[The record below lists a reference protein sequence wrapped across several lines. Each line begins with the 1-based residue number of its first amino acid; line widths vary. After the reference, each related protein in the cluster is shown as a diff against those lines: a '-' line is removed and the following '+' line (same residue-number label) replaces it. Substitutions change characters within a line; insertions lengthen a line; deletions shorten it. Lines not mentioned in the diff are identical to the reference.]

1 MTTESAIRAM
11 LDGKKVNRKDFVEEV
26 YAYEK
31 GVFFNQYGM
40 TIQGFGDNDDWE
52 IYEEIEDCRKVG
64 LEMINRGLKFDKD
77 KVMLSLVSSNF
88 VYGVGE
94 VLTFGAKKYAP
105 NSWQTVPDAKKRY
118 EDALYRHWL
127 AYLNGERIDKESG
140 LSHLKHL
147 ATNAMFLLHFEK

>member
-1 MTTESAIRAM
+1 MIPPI
-11 LDGKKVNRKDFVEEV
+11 GKCEHGVPFDSECGECEEDAKIV
-26 YAYEK
+26 KAGKERSFEK
-31 GVFFNQYGM
+31 
-40 TIQGFGDNDDWE
+40 
-52 IYEEIEDCRKVG
+52 EIEDCRKVG

-105 NSWQTVPDAKKRY
+105 NSWQTVPDAKRRY